1 MAKLTN
7 EEKAARAAARAQAR
21 VMQAALDAEDQ
32 HRRTTEASERWDREG
47 MYLTREQALAGE
59 PCRSCGLPY
68 IDGSNHE
75 RKGSMYWTPEEKS
88 EYDAEDAAFRE
99 RHKDCRGVRW
109 TISGSR
115 AQHCGECCPH
125 FPMSEEQALKISRLL
140 SSLTPRNEADLVTW
154 SHTLTCGHEVLGT
167 VNRDNPNYRAS
178 GVRDC
183 PECGAKKGVV
193 SVERVEAVAVQP
205 SQDSPPP
212 TAPAREMEDARR
224 EVADLRVALKSAEA
238 RLKKLAR

>member
-1 MAKLTN
+1 MAKLTD

-21 VMQAALDAEDQ
+21 AMQSALDAEDQ
-32 HRRTTEASERWDREG
+32 HRRSTEARERWDREG

-75 RKGSMYWTPEEKS
+75 RKGSMYWTPEEKA

-99 RHKDCRGVRW
+99 RHRDCRGVRW

-115 AQHCGECCPH
+115 AQHCGECCPPH
-125 FPMSEEQALKISRLL
+125 PMSEEQALKISRLL
-140 SSLTPRNEADLVTW
+140 SSFTPRNEVDLVSWT
-154 SHTLTCGHEVLGT
+154 HTLTCGHEVLGT
-167 VNRDNPNYRAS
+167 VNRDNRDYRAS

-183 PECGAKKGVV
+183 PDCGAKKGVV
-193 SVERVEAVAVQP
+193 SVERAEVPAA
-205 SQDSPPP
+205 PP
-212 TAPAREMEDARR
+212 TDEIHPE
-224 EVADLRVALKSAEA
+224 LAEA
-238 RLKKLAR
+238 RLAVAQLRTKLRGAEARLRKVEQANR